1 MFRHCQPN
9 HHGQVIRAVM
19 ITSRDATDCASCRY
33 TRTDHTNSLTTQRVV
48 AVGWWGKKPVCPIR
62 HTYIEYR
69 GPKKAEGMDRM
80 YIVTW
85 LSLNNLYTQPF
96 LDIFSILSPSVAFLT
111 MLSAVSLV
119 KEKKN
124 PNFTIIKF
132 IWVFWCFWNFI

>member
-1 MFRHCQPN
+1 MF
-9 HHGQVIRAVM
+9 
-19 ITSRDATDCASCRY
+19 DDKE
-33 TRTDHTNSLTTQRVV
+33 VV
-48 AVGWWGKKPVCPIR
+48 VKKNWKYKREGR

-96 LDIFSILSPSVAFLT
+96 LHIFSILSPSVAFLT

-119 KEKKN
+119 KEKK
-124 PNFTIIKF
+124 PLILL
-132 IWVFWCFWNFI
+132 